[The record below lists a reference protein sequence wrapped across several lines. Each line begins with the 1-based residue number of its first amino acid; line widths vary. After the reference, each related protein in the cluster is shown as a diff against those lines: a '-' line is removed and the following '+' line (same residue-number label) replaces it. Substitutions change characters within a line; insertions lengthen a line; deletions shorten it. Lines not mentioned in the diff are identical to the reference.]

1 MVCRKN
7 CSLGTQSSRSEDRAH
22 RLRAGFPINVVAAE
36 GCIGARALH
45 RCPTNSWASMDLEGI
60 YGDASPGR
68 GAVLD
73 RSAGMTTG
81 VPQTTADL
89 RHRPSREESGQKLPV
104 P

>member
-45 RCPTNSWASMDLEGI
+45 RCPTNSWASMRMEGI
-60 YGDASPGR
+60 YGILDKHDAD
-68 GAVLD
+68 AVTLNAVEQ
-73 RSAGMTTG
+73 R
-81 VPQTTADL
+81 
-89 RHRPSREESGQKLPV
+89 REARRLSIGLGNRNCARDG
-104 P
+104 